1 MRYLKLCTTSS
12 YYARISG
19 LRKSSSN
26 KNRWISRSNIFSLC
40 LWLLMMVSIKKLP
53 TLSTLS
59 SSHNL
64 IILRFPIW
72 ELIMSLLKSKSLLKF
87 SKKRRTI
94 LSDWEITTK
103 ASKIQKKSESSILDK
118 LSRVSITTILS
129 MMNIA
134 NGKLIALSWRILR
147 KLTF

>member
-53 TLSTLS
+53 TLSTRS

-103 ASKIQKKSESSILDK
+103 APKIQKKSESSILDK

-134 NGKLIALSWRILR
+134 NGKLIALSWRILK